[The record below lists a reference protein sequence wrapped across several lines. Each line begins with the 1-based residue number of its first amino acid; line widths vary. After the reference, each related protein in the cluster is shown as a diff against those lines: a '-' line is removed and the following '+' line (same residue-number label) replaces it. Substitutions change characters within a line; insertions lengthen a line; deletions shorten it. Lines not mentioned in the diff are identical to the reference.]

1 MTDIPRTPLLL
12 GLAGLVP
19 LLWGALSATMPG
31 LFDIGIETVGPRFM
45 GIYLLNFYGTVLL
58 AFMSGILWGFAGRA
72 DGPVAGPAY
81 GLSVL
86 PAIWAF
92 LMVGGGPESSIVA
105 LIAGYLGLLL
115 LDFFF
120 WKLGLAPGWWL
131 RLRLPLTAIATGC
144 FALPLLL

>member
-58 AFMSGILWGFAGRA
+58 AFMSGIL
-72 DGPVAGPAY
+72 D
-81 GLSVL
+81 
-86 PAIWAF
+86 
-92 LMVGGGPESSIVA
+92 
-105 LIAGYLGLLL
+105 
-115 LDFFF
+115 
-120 WKLGLAPGWWL
+120 
-131 RLRLPLTAIATGC
+131 
-144 FALPLLL
+144 